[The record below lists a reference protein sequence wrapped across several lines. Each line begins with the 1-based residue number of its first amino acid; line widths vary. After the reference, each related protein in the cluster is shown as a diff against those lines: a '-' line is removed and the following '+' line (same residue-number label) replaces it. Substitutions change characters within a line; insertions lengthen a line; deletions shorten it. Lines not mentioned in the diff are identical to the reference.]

1 MNHLKMNADKLEVI
15 AVWKT
20 SIFKGIVLPMSDGVQ
35 LTLVDLFKNLGIIL
49 DPVLMLEKKVN

>member
-1 MNHLKMNADKLEVI
+1 MNADKLEVI